1 MTTND
6 NARPIVPGISVTASG
21 QATVDPR
28 LTDVLCDL
36 AILLEEPTN
45 LPVDVE
51 HVVGAI
57 LLAARHG
64 QVDRDIALLADD
76 PALIAILAV
85 HVKTIFAAYGGKLGR
100 ED

>member
-6 NARPIVPGISVTASG
+6 NAQPIVPGICVTASG
-21 QATVDPR
+21 QATIDPR

-36 AILLEEPTN
+36 AIRLEEPTN

-57 LLAARHG
+57 VLAARHG
-64 QVDRDIALLADD
+64 QLDRDTSLSADD
-76 PALIAILAV
+76 PKLIAVLAV
-85 HVKTIFAAYGGKLGR
+85 HVKDIFAAYGGQVGR
-100 ED
+100 DD